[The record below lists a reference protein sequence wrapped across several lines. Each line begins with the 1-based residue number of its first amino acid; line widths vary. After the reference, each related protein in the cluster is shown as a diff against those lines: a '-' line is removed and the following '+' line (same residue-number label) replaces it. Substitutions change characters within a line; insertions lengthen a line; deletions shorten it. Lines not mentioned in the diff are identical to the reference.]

1 MTKSIFTTRYNYKP
15 IKGITNTLESKTY
28 QECKDDCDINVM
40 YRKYLSKG
48 FTPPN
53 IAQLEMRYAD
63 ISEAKT
69 YEETMNIQED
79 VKQLFDG
86 LPSYIRE
93 GCDYNV
99 DNFIELIS
107 SNVEDKN
114 LKEFQNEV
122 LDTLGMIDRKETI
135 KEIQNAIDD
144 GKIPDVEPQK
154 DVTTEK

>member
-1 MTKSIFTTRYNYKP
+1 MSKAIFTTRYNYKP
-15 IKGITNTLESKTY
+15 HKGITNELPSKTY

-69 YEETMNIQED
+69 YEDTLNIQQD
-79 VKQLFDG
+79 VKQLFDE
-86 LPSYIRE
+86 LPSHIRE
-93 GCDYNV
+93 DCDYNV
-99 DNFIELIS
+99 DNFIALIS
-107 SNVEDKN
+107 TNFDDKN
-114 LKEFQNEV
+114 LKEFQAEI
-122 LDTLGMIDRKETI
+122 LDTLGMLDRKEALQ
-135 KEIQNAIDD
+135 EIQTAIDE
-144 GKIPDVEPQK
+144 GKIADVEPPK

>member
-1 MTKSIFTTRYNYKP
+1 MTKSIFITRYNYKP
-15 IKGITNTLESKTY
+15 VKGIINTQESKTY

-69 YEETMNIQED
+69 YEDAMNIQED
-79 VKQLFDG
+79 VKQLFDK
-86 LPSYIRE
+86 LPSQIRE
-93 GCDYNV
+93 DCDYNV

-107 SNVEDKN
+107 SNFDDEK
-114 LKEFQNEV
+114 LREFQGEV
-122 LDTLGMIDRKETI
+122 LETLGMLDRKEALQ
-135 KEIQNAIDD
+135 EIQTAIDE
-144 GKIPDVEPQK
+144 GKIADVEPPK
-154 DVTTEK
+154 DVITEK